1 MEWINQLIDFILH
14 IDSHLSELVATYGI
28 MIYIILFLI
37 LFCETGLVIAPFLPG
52 DSLLF
57 AAGTM
62 AATGNM
68 NLFVLC
74 LICILGAVLGNQLNF
89 TIGKYFGPRIFEK
102 DRKYIRKDYLDK
114 THLFYEK
121 HGGKALI
128 LGRYIPFIR
137 TFVPFVAGISQMD
150 SYKFTVYNVGIYRGS
165 GEVREGLVQEILTQ
179 IPGERI
185 LWEAPQKGQQ
195 LYFLELLGCN
205 VNLGNIAPSEVISLE
220 AMRVGLRGDTF
231 SLYLN
236 KETAQ

>member
-1 MEWINQLIDFILH
+1 MDWLNQLIDFILH
-14 IDSHLSELVATYGI
+14 IDSHLSELVATYGV

-68 NLFVLC
+68 NLFILC

-150 SYKFTVYNVGIYRGS
+150 SYKFTIYNVVGALLWI
-165 GEVREGLVQEILTQ
+165 
-179 IPGERI
+179 IPVVGVGY
-185 LWEAPQKGQQ
+185 L
-195 LYFLELLGCN
+195 F
-205 VNLGNIAPSEVISLE
+205 GNIPVVKENFSIIVLAILILSVLPMLIGLIS
-220 AMRVGLRGDTF
+220 AWF
-231 SLYLN
+231 HS
-236 KETAQ
+236 KK

>member
-1 MEWINQLIDFILH
+1 MDWINQLIDFILH

-28 MIYIILFLI
+28 LIYIILFLI

-74 LICILGAVLGNQLNF
+74 LICILGAVLGNQVNF

-128 LGRYIPFIR
+128 IGRYIPFIR

-150 SYKFTVYNVGIYRGS
+150 SYKFTVYNVAGALLWI
-165 GEVREGLVQEILTQ
+165 
-179 IPGERI
+179 IPVVGVGY
-185 LWEAPQKGQQ
+185 L
-195 LYFLELLGCN
+195 F
-205 VNLGNIAPSEVISLE
+205 GNIPVVKENFSIIVLAILILSVLPMLIGLIS
-220 AMRVGLRGDTF
+220 AWIH
-231 SLYLN
+231 S
-236 KETAQ
+236 KK

>member
-1 MEWINQLIDFILH
+1 MDWINQLIDFILH

-28 MIYIILFLI
+28 LIYIILFLI

-68 NLFVLC
+68 NLFILC

-150 SYKFTVYNVGIYRGS
+150 SYKFTIYNVVGALLWI
-165 GEVREGLVQEILTQ
+165 
-179 IPGERI
+179 IPVVGVGY
-185 LWEAPQKGQQ
+185 L
-195 LYFLELLGCN
+195 F
-205 VNLGNIAPSEVISLE
+205 GNIPVVKENFSIIVLAILILSVLPMLIGIIS
-220 AMRVGLRGDTF
+220 AWIH
-231 SLYLN
+231 S
-236 KETAQ
+236 KK

>member
-1 MEWINQLIDFILH
+1 MWGLICVYLYIPNWCRMDWLNQLIDFIIH
-14 IDSHLSELVATYGI
+14 IDSHLSELVATYGVL
-28 MIYIILFLI
+28 IYIILFLI

-68 NLFVLC
+68 NIVILC
-74 LICILGAVLGNQLNF
+74 SICLLGAVLGNQLNF

-114 THLFYEK
+114 THVFYEK

-150 SYKFTVYNVGIYRGS
+150 SYRFTMYNVIGAFLWILPVVGVGYMFGNIPVVKENFS
-165 GEVREGLVQEILTQ
+165 IIVLVILILSVLPMLIGLVSA
-179 IPGERI
+179 
-185 LWEAPQKGQQ
+185 WMHSKKQKP
-195 LYFLELLGCN
+195 N
-205 VNLGNIAPSEVISLE
+205 DHI
-220 AMRVGLRGDTF
+220 T
-231 SLYLN
+231 
-236 KETAQ
+236 

>member
-1 MEWINQLIDFILH
+1 MDWINQLIDFILH
-14 IDSHLSELVATYGI
+14 IDSHLSELVSTYGI
-28 MIYIILFLI
+28 LIYIILFLI

-74 LICILGAVLGNQLNF
+74 LICILGAVLGNQVNF

-128 LGRYIPFIR
+128 IGRYIPFIR

-150 SYKFTVYNVGIYRGS
+150 SYKFTVYNVVGALLWI
-165 GEVREGLVQEILTQ
+165 
-179 IPGERI
+179 IPVVGVGY
-185 LWEAPQKGQQ
+185 L
-195 LYFLELLGCN
+195 F
-205 VNLGNIAPSEVISLE
+205 GNIPVVKENFSIIVLAILILSVLPMLIGLIS
-220 AMRVGLRGDTF
+220 AWIH
-231 SLYLN
+231 S
-236 KETAQ
+236 KK

>member
-1 MEWINQLIDFILH
+1 MDWINQLIDFILH

-28 MIYIILFLI
+28 LIYIILFLI

-74 LICILGAVLGNQLNF
+74 LICILGAVLGNQVNF

-128 LGRYIPFIR
+128 IGRYIPFIR

-150 SYKFTVYNVGIYRGS
+150 SYKFTVYNVVGALLWI
-165 GEVREGLVQEILTQ
+165 
-179 IPGERI
+179 IPVVGVGY
-185 LWEAPQKGQQ
+185 L
-195 LYFLELLGCN
+195 F
-205 VNLGNIAPSEVISLE
+205 GNIPVVKENFSIIVLAILILSVLPMLIGLIS
-220 AMRVGLRGDTF
+220 AWIH
-231 SLYLN
+231 S
-236 KETAQ
+236 KK

>member
-150 SYKFTVYNVGIYRGS
+150 SYKFTVYNVVGALLWI
-165 GEVREGLVQEILTQ
+165 
-179 IPGERI
+179 IPVVGVGY
-185 LWEAPQKGQQ
+185 L
-195 LYFLELLGCN
+195 F
-205 VNLGNIAPSEVISLE
+205 GNIPVVKENFSIIVLAILILSVLPMLIGLIS
-220 AMRVGLRGDTF
+220 AWIH
-231 SLYLN
+231 S
-236 KETAQ
+236 KK